1 MGLLMRDLINEK
13 YIMDFG
19 ISPEIVE
26 LCGKAEDALS
36 EQFREVE
43 RIREF
48 NQLKVIKAMQK
59 NKLSDSHFAGSTGY
73 GYGDRG
79 REVLDSVFADVFGAE
94 DAIVRSQIVSGT
106 HALMVAMAGNL
117 RPEDGLVSITGK
129 PYDTLEEAI
138 GIRGEATGSLKEFGI
153 NYRQHEL
160 TVDGNI
166 DIEGLNNVITAD
178 TKMCL
183 IQRSRGYA
191 WREAIGIDQ
200 IRDAIIA
207 VKKIKEDVIILVDN
221 CYGEFVEEYEPT
233 EVGADLIAGSLIK
246 NPGGGLA
253 LSGGYIA
260 GKKEYVK
267 MAAYRLT
274 SPGIGKEVGATLG
287 QNRSFFQGLFFAP
300 HVVGESLKGA
310 MFCAKIMEMMGF
322 ECSPSSESKRKDIIQ
337 AIRFGDK
344 EKLIDF
350 CQGIQK
356 GSPVDSFVT
365 PYPWDMPGYDCEV
378 IMAAGA
384 FVQGASIE
392 LSADAPIK
400 EPYIAYMQGG
410 LVYENVKLGVMT
422 ALTQIAK
429 K

>member
-1 MGLLMRDLINEK
+1 MRDMIKEK
-13 YIMDFG
+13 YIKDFG
-19 ISPEIVE
+19 ISLEIVE
-26 LCGKAEDALS
+26 LCGKAEDALK

-48 NQLKVIKAMQK
+48 NQLKVIQAMQK

-117 RPEDGLVSITGK
+117 RHGDGLVSITGK

-138 GIRGEATGSLKEFGI
+138 GIRGEGTGSLKEFGI

-160 TVDGNI
+160 TVDGKI
-166 DIEGLNNVITAD
+166 DIEELNKVITAD

-207 VKKIKEDVIILVDN
+207 VKKIKADVIILVDN

-246 NPGGGLA
+246 NPGGGLV

-260 GKKEYVK
+260 G
-267 MAAYRLT
+267 
-274 SPGIGKEVGATLG
+274 
-287 QNRSFFQGLFFAP
+287 N
-300 HVVGESLKGA
+300 
-310 MFCAKIMEMMGF
+310 
-322 ECSPSSESKRKDIIQ
+322 
-337 AIRFGDK
+337 K
-344 EKLIDF
+344 EKLVDF

-422 ALTQIAK
+422 ALTQITK